1 MALQVTEVKPEWLLG
16 IAPHIYKNEDIADCK
31 WTMQFMPSKLLKS
44 CSFWLSCLSFWLRSW
59 VQEASGG
66 RLVSS

>member
-1 MALQVTEVKPEWLLG
+1 MALQATEVKPEWLLE

-31 WTMQFMPSKLLKS
+31 WTMQCMQSKLSLTE
-44 CSFWLSCLSFWLRSW
+44 LLLTCLAFLLRSW